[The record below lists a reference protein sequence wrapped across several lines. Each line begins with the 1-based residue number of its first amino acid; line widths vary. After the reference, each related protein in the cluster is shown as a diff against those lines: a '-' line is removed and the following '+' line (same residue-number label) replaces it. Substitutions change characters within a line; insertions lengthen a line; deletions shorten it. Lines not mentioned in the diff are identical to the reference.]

1 MKLTK
6 LIGIY
11 TLLFIA
17 IGACSPKTES
27 ATEESKDEE
36 TAEWKGMDD
45 FHMLMAES
53 FHPYRDSANVEP
65 VKQYAKEM
73 VVSVNSWIEQ
83 ELPARVDNDK
93 VKETLKDLQDGAVA
107 LADLVEVGDDQA
119 IGESLTALHDTFHQL
134 QEAWYKKDK

>member
-11 TLLFIA
+11 ALLFVT

-27 ATEESKDEE
+27 ATEEIKDEE

-73 VVSVNSWIEQ
+73 VVSVNNWIEQ
-83 ELPARVDNDK
+83 ELPAKVDNDK
-93 VKETLKDLQDGAVA
+93 VKQTLKDLQDGAVA